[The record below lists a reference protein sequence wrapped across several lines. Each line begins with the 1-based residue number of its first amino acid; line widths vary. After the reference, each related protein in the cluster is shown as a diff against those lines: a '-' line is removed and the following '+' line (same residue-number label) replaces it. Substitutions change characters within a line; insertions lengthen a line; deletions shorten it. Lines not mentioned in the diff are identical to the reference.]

1 MLSFTARIAG
11 AATLALA
18 ALPVVAI
25 ATSAQAAPATVKVRD
40 LDLNTTAGQ
49 MAFHQRAEQAAK
61 AFCKGRTNPA
71 SLTRMGATCVAAV
84 KVEMTEKLEL
94 VQQARRNQGQLYAAR

>member
-18 ALPVVAI
+18 VLPVAAI
-25 ATSAQAAPATVKVRD
+25 ATAAQAAPATVQVRD

-49 MAFHQRAEQAAK
+49 SAFHQRTEQAAK
-61 AFCKGRTNPA
+61 TFCKGRTNPA
-71 SLTRMGATCVAAV
+71 SMTRMGATCVAAV
-84 KVEMTEKLEL
+84 KIEMTEKLEL
-94 VQQARRNQGQLYAAR
+94 VQQARRNQGELYAAR